1 MNDLYAFLTAQAI
14 LFLAPVGFAWF
25 TTLCFRCRAA
35 IRRNILIGA
44 TLGICSSALVFAVFW
59 PIIFPMRET
68 PVPVD
73 GQNGLGEGLIII
85 ALIGLSYLVAGVFI
99 LIRTLNHTSEPPPL
113 PPIK

>member
-1 MNDLYAFLTAQAI
+1 MNDFYAFLTAQAI

-25 TTLCFRCRAA
+25 TTLCFRCLPA

-44 TLGICSSALVFAVFW
+44 TLGICSSVLVFAVFW

-73 GQNGLGEGLIII
+73 AQDGLGEGLIII

-99 LIRTLNHTSEPPPL
+99 LIRTLTNTSEPPPL
-113 PPIK
+113 PSIK

>member
-1 MNDLYAFLTAQAI
+1 MNDFYAFLTAQAI

-25 TTLCFRCRAA
+25 TTLCFGCRPA

-44 TLGICSSALVFAVFW
+44 TLGICSSALVFTVFW

-85 ALIGLSYLVAGVFI
+85 ALIGLFYLISGMFVM
-99 LIRTLNHTSEPPPL
+99 IRTLTQSSEPPPL
-113 PPIK
+113 P

>member
-1 MNDLYAFLTAQAI
+1 MNDFYAFLTAQAI

-25 TTLCFRCRAA
+25 TTLCFRCRPAM
-35 IRRNILIGA
+35 RRNILIGA

-85 ALIGLSYLVAGVFI
+85 ALIGLSYLISGMFV
-99 LIRTLNHTSEPPPL
+99 LIRTLTQSSEPPPL
-113 PPIK
+113 PSTK

>member
-1 MNDLYAFLTAQAI
+1 MNDFYAFLTAQAI

-25 TTLCFRCRAA
+25 TTLCFRCRPA

-85 ALIGLSYLVAGVFI
+85 ALIGLSYLISGMFV
-99 LIRTLNHTSEPPPL
+99 LIRTLTQSSEPPPL
-113 PPIK
+113 PSTK